1 MGISYRVVKY
11 YKRSN
16 KIYKIRK
23 NNNQVIFLRAGNL
36 QNVLRCCPTSRARIW
51 SEIRKLILGKTV
63 RDNGKIF

>member
-36 QNVLRCCPTSRARIW
+36 QKNAK
-51 SEIRKLILGKTV
+51 EK
-63 RDNGKIF
+63 